1 MNDTTEY
8 AIRID
13 REEGSEIDRRSITTD
28 RKAIRQRK
36 KLTIKSED
44 MYARAAGK
52 KPAAVTVVM
61 RTCTPWCE
69 VCTDDPFKRKE
80 TT

>member
-8 AIRID
+8 AVLR
-13 REEGSEIDRRSITTD
+13 RAEGEEVLDHSTVTTD
-28 RKAIRQRK
+28 IERVKRARDHQQELADYKFK
-36 KLTIKSED
+36 KG
-44 MYARAAGK
+44 AA
-52 KPAAVTVVM
+52 PETACVLVM